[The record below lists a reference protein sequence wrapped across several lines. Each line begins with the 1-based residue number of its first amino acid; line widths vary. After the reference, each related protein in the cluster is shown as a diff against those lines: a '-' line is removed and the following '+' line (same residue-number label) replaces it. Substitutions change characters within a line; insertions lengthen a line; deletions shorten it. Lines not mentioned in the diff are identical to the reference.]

1 MNIIS
6 VKNLTKSFK
15 RYKKKEGVW
24 GSIQSLGKREY
35 EEKRAV
41 SHVSPEVQEGEF
53 IGLIGANGAGKT
65 TLIKMLTGI
74 IGPTEG
80 EINVLGYYPN
90 DLKDEFKRQYAVVMG
105 QKSQLF
111 FELTANDTLRLFKE
125 IYEISEEEF
134 QENKTFFQGLFHFLL

>member
-74 IGPTEG
+74 IGLQM
-80 EINVLGYYPN
+80 VKLMY
-90 DLKDEFKRQYAVVMG
+90 
-105 QKSQLF
+105 
-111 FELTANDTLRLFKE
+111 
-125 IYEISEEEF
+125 
-134 QENKTFFQGLFHFLL
+134 